1 MKRSKKVLSLL
12 LAIALTAG
20 FCFNLSVA
28 AENAEFAGGD
38 GSEKNPYLVSTS
50 EQLNNVRNHLD
61 SHFKQVADIDMS
73 QVSSWQPIGNASSNT
88 GSTLIHELPETT
100 YEPFIG
106 SYDGNNYKISNLT
119 INDSKVSFVND
130 VYGLFSALGKCTIKN
145 VHLIGINYSIDKA
158 TTDYVNLWNEY
169 GSSYG
174 VYVGGIAGSG
184 TGDSLVSNCSC
195 SGTISVV
202 NCNDAFVGG
211 ILGYG
216 KAAKCENS
224 TDIYVDANSSSRYE
238 TDSTVHCGGI
248 VGHTPS
254 VNAVVSECLN
264 QGNLNA
270 TAGDFLYVGGI
281 SGEEGRIEN
290 CMNCGDVE
298 GHIIKNSHYS
308 SFAGNCNA
316 GGIVG
321 ATSSDYTKYCVNY
334 GNVSANTNT
343 YTRSASSYAGG
354 IVGFC
359 GYYGS
364 GKVFNCVNIGN
375 SISSSKKDKN
385 EQTVDAQAGRIA
397 GYANSISECYS
408 VDNTTVNGS
417 NKSGTNTDSN
427 GENVTVPALLTQTPY
442 KDFDFINLWSFD
454 DNLGGA
460 VLSGFY
466 TERIDTDGDGLLDV
480 WELEGLDCD
489 GDGTIDVNLP
499 AMGANPNI
507 PDIFVEVDW
516 MVRPQKKFLW
526 WETQASRSMAPS
538 TAAMRL
544 VYNSFRQHGINLH
557 IDVGPDSTDFVTGKK
572 WGSLSGGNEIPYEEN
587 FNISSSWENT
597 VNSNFSES
605 RYNVFKHCLF
615 INQYD
620 GTTSSGKAN
629 DIPGQFF
636 VVANQ
641 DWVYN
646 GGAIS
651 VGGTFMHEL
660 GHTLGL
666 CHGGCDHEHYKPNYL
681 SVMNYAFQTTGL
693 VGTGMIGYSDYKLP
707 DINES
712 HINENSGI
720 DPSGLTEGTRLG
732 TTLFY
737 RTSNQRDVSPI
748 SRVAID
754 FNNNGTMENDVSF
767 DLNPDGNV
775 YDKPIATLKSHED
788 WSGIIY
794 NGGEIGKQN
803 SFSNSYSNGITFSI
817 QDEGLQEKT
826 LEESLNTSTLA
837 TDGTGY
843 IELLPSSLIA
853 DMNGQFLEFE
863 VGNMS
868 ANATTFTV
876 KIQCKSLI
884 DDYTKSVTVVGSKDK
899 IESEHIL
906 IPITQDVSP
915 GKYTIIC
922 SITSGDKTN
931 DYSFIQEAV
940 TVSEDDIEEMKQLL
954 YEDNELTEEE
964 VEKIESLIETYE
976 NAKSAN
982 ACKFCGKDHG
992 TSFFGKLIAFFHKI
1006 AYFFAHLFG
1015 RM

>member
-1 MKRSKKVLSLL
+1 MKQSKKVLSLL
-12 LAIALTAG
+12 FSVIMVLGLLSGLT
-20 FCFNLSVA
+20 FPT
-28 AENAEFAGGD
+28 NAEQSLNCLANLECTDEGHYTGNQGD
-38 GSEKNPYLVSTS
+38 SRVF
-50 EQLNNVRNHLD
+50 RLD
-61 SHFKQVADIDMS
+61 
-73 QVSSWQPIGNASSNT
+73 G
-88 GSTLIHELPETT
+88 E
-100 YEPFIG
+100 YFIG
-106 SYDGNNYKISNLT
+106 YNPGGYIENGVAVSKRNGN
-119 INDSKVSFVND
+119 V
-130 VYGLFSALGKCTIKN
+130 
-145 VHLIGINYSIDKA
+145 
-158 TTDYVNLWNEY
+158 
-169 GSSYG
+169 G
-174 VYVGGIAGSG
+174 V
-184 TGDSLVSNCSC
+184 D
-195 SGTISVV
+195 GTIYENGFEVWIARWNFGDNISWAYRTFKL
-202 NCNDAFVGG
+202 D
-211 ILGYG
+211 G
-216 KAAKCENS
+216 K
-224 TDIYVDANSSSRYE
+224 Y
-238 TDSTVHCGGI
+238 
-248 VGHTPS
+248 HT
-254 VNAVVSECLN
+254 LT
-264 QGNLNA
+264 G
-270 TAGDFLYVGGI
+270 
-281 SGEEGRIEN
+281 
-290 CMNCGDVE
+290 
-298 GHIIKNSHYS
+298 
-308 SFAGNCNA
+308 
-316 GGIVG
+316 
-321 ATSSDYTKYCVNY
+321 
-334 GNVSANTNT
+334 
-343 YTRSASSYAGG
+343 
-354 IVGFC
+354 
-359 GYYGS
+359 
-364 GKVFNCVNIGN
+364 
-375 SISSSKKDKN
+375 
-385 EQTVDAQAGRIA
+385 
-397 GYANSISECYS
+397 
-408 VDNTTVNGS
+408 
-417 NKSGTNTDSN
+417 KSGLIKSYNT
-427 GENVTVPALLTQTPY
+427 
-442 KDFDFINLWSFD
+442 KSFD
-454 DNLGGA
+454 DTVYFYNGSDLIYSFQVTPSNYNFEFSVNIEGVDELKVEIKDNTKSAGGTSFA
-460 VLSGFY
+460 LYDLFLDGTPS
-466 TERIDTDGDGLLDV
+466 TDTDGDGLLDS
-480 WELEGLDCD
+480 WETEGLDYN
-489 GDGTIDVNLP
+489 GDGTIDLYLP
-499 AMGANPNI
+499 AMGADPNV

-572 WGSLSGGNEIPYEEN
+572 WGNLSGGNEIPYEEN
-587 FNISSSWENT
+587 FDISTSWEDT

-693 VGTGMIGYSDYKLP
+693 VGTGIIGYSDYKLP

-712 HINENSGI
+712 HINENSGV

-737 RTSNQRDVSPI
+737 RTSSQRDISPI

-754 FNNNGTMENDVSF
+754 FNNNGTMENDISF
-767 DLNPDGNV
+767 DLNPGGNV
-775 YDKPIATLKSHED
+775 QDAPIAILKGHED

-794 NGGEIGKQN
+794 KGGEIGKQN

-817 QDEGLQEKT
+817 KDEGLQEKT

-853 DMNGQFLEFE
+853 DTNGQFLEFE

-868 ANATTFTV
+868 ANTTAFTV
-876 KIQCKSLI
+876 KIQCKSLF
-884 DDYTKSVTVVGSKDK
+884 DDYTKSVTVAGSKDK

-906 IPITQDVSP
+906 IPVTKDISSDN
-915 GKYTIIC
+915 YTITC

-954 YEDNELTEEE
+954 YEDNELTEDE

-976 NAKSAN
+976 NTKSAN

-992 TSFFGKLIAFFHKI
+992 ASFFGKLIAFFHKI

-1015 RM
+1015 KM